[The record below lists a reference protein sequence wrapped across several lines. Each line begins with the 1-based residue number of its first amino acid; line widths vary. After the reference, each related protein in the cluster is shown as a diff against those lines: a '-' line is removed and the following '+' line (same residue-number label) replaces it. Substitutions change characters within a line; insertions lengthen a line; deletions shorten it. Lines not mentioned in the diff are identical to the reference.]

1 MKKFDEECSAISAY
15 KECGEDIMKSVG
27 IDAAKVEAAFKK
39 SFNGE
44 ENSYLKKNKEVLLN
58 AGMTSFPAVTI
69 NGVKIK
75 GSLYVTL
82 PLPRPSSFS
91 TIFATPC
98 SPRRLPARSTCRP
111 RHRSAR

>member
-1 MKKFDEECSAISAY
+1 MYMKKFDEECSVISAY
-15 KECGEDIMKSVG
+15 KECGEAIMKSTG

-58 AGMTSFPAVTI
+58 AGMTNFPAVTI

-75 GSLYVTL
+75 GSLYVINIHYL
-82 PLPRPSSFS
+82 G
-91 TIFATPC
+91 
-98 SPRRLPARSTCRP
+98 
-111 RHRSAR
+111 

>member
-1 MKKFDEECSAISAY
+1 MKKFDEECSVISAY
-15 KECGEDIMKSVG
+15 KECGADIMKSAG
-27 IDAAKVEAAFKK
+27 MDAAKVEAAFKK
-39 SFNGE
+39 SFDGE

-82 PLPRPSSFS
+82 PLPRLSSSSTISATPSSLH
-91 TIFATPC
+91 
-98 SPRRLPARSTCRP
+98 RLPAPSTCRP
-111 RHRSAR
+111 RRRSAR